1 MNRTELLIGDHVV
14 LRRGLDILDGMMKKL
29 EDGERIEIAD
39 VKAVFKF
46 FQVMVLVHGEQRA
59 LMASIV
65 DAFEARRVADFVLS
79 SRRLSL
85 ILRNHID
92 KEDAVLCQLAD
103 NKHPE
108 MFLDFSRLERKYA
121 RVHAASAAS
130 RTASKGV
137 GSTT

>member
-1 MNRTELLIGDHVV
+1 MNCTE

-46 FQVMVLVHGEQRA
+46 LQVMVLVHGDERA
-59 LMASIV
+59 LMAGIV
-65 DAFEARRVADFVLS
+65 DAFEARRVADFVIS

-103 NKHPE
+103 KKHPE
-108 MFLDFSRLERKYA
+108 MDFSRLERKYA
-121 RVHAASAAS
+121 RVHAASAVG
-130 RTASKGV
+130 RIASKGV

>member
-1 MNRTELLIGDHVV
+1 MNCTELLTGDHVV

-46 FQVMVLVHGEQRA
+46 LQVMVLVHGDERA
-59 LMASIV
+59 LMAWIV
-65 DAFEARRVADFVLS
+65 DAFEARRVADFVFS

-108 MFLDFSRLERKYA
+108 TFLDLSRLERKYA
-121 RVHAASAAS
+121 HAAGALGQI
-130 RTASKGV
+130 ASKGV